1 MKRRA
6 AFSVSIAKI
15 LLLGVTL
22 GGFYGLSA
30 QTSTNPAAEPK
41 LTSSS
46 SPHESA
52 LPAVPTEMVPTDAAP
67 AADSAADTRVP
78 LASTPTAAPKDTE
91 KTDASYVIGI
101 ADDLQISVWKEPD
114 LSGPVVV
121 RPDGMITLPVINDV
135 YVDGLTTKQVQDIL
149 TEKLKPVVNTP
160 QVTVIVRNIRSRKVF
175 LVGQVGHPGA
185 VSLTGHETVLQVV
198 AESGGIGPYAKA
210 EKIYILRR
218 TGGRQEKISFNYKKA
233 IKGGDPKSD
242 FPLESGDVI
251 VIP

>member
-1 MKRRA
+1 MKRRV

-22 GGFYGLSA
+22 GGVYDLSA
-30 QTSTNPAAEPK
+30 QTSTNSAAQPR
-41 LTSSS
+41 LASSS
-46 SPHESA
+46 SPHDSA
-52 LPAVPTEMVPTDAAP
+52 LPAVPRETAPTDAAP
-67 AADSAADTRVP
+67 AVDSAADTRVG
-78 LASTPTAAPKDTE
+78 LASMPTATPKDTE

-135 YVDGLTTKQVQDIL
+135 HVDGLTTKQVQDIL
-149 TEKLKPVVNTP
+149 TEKLRRVVNTP

-185 VSLTGHETVLQVV
+185 LSLTGHETVLQVV
-198 AESGGIGPYAKA
+198 AESGGLGPYAKA

-218 TGGRQEKISFNYKKA
+218 TGGHQEKISFNYRKA

-242 FPLESGDVI
+242 FQLETGDVI
-251 VIP
+251 VVP

>member
-1 MKRRA
+1 VA
-6 AFSVSIAKI
+6 
-15 LLLGVTL
+15 
-22 GGFYGLSA
+22 
-30 QTSTNPAAEPK
+30 
-41 LTSSS
+41 
-46 SPHESA
+46 
-52 LPAVPTEMVPTDAAP
+52 PTP
-67 AADSAADTRVP
+67 AADSAADTRVGR
-78 LASTPTAAPKDTE
+78 AGMPTAAPKDIE
-91 KTDASYVIGI
+91 KTDPSYVLGV

-149 TEKLKPVVNTP
+149 TEKLKSVVNTP

-198 AESGGIGPYAKA
+198 AESGGLGPYAKA

-218 TGGRQEKISFNYKKA
+218 TGAHQEKISFNYKKA

-242 FPLESGDVI
+242 FQLETGDVI
-251 VIP
+251 VVP